1 MTKFQTESEFGLV
14 TALQADKATV
24 RLTRNESCDKCAAK
38 IICRPGDDGFREMQA
53 FNRVQ
58 ASVGDNVE
66 ISETGNLLL
75 KLSLIQFGI
84 PLLGLLLGIFFV
96 NFLQPVESF
105 LPKEVTMSIGGLV
118 GLVAGGFV
126 VWSTLK
132 AWAKKMSCV
141 FEIVRVI
148 KIANPSISG

>member
-1 MTKFQTESEFGLV
+1 MHSDSESGLV
-14 TALQADKATV
+14 TALQDDKATV
-24 RLTRNESCDKCAAK
+24 RLARNESCDKCAAK
-38 IICRPGDDGFREMQA
+38 IICRPGDDGFREMLA
-53 FNRVQ
+53 FNRLQ

-84 PLLGLLLGIFFV
+84 PLLGLLLGIFLV
-96 NFLQPVESF
+96 NYLQPNDTF
-105 LPKEVTMSIGGLV
+105 LSKEVNMSIGGLV

-132 AWAKKMSCV
+132 TWAKKVSCV

-148 KIANPSISG
+148 RIANPSIPG